1 MKSVVRNSKLRK
13 TVVRGPARSGPARSG
28 PSRSGPSRNGSS
40 TRALLGAA
48 LLVATVAGLAP
59 TSARAQSEFYKGE
72 VAPPAPA
79 SDSQPESLRDVG
91 FDQRIG
97 ETVPLDLAFRD
108 ARGRQVRLGD
118 FFGQR
123 PVVLSLVYFDCPMLC
138 PMTLNGLAASL
149 KAVPFDLG
157 EGYET
162 VVVSFNPE
170 EGPELAAE
178 ARQRAIH
185 WYGRAG
191 TEDGW
196 HFLTGE
202 AEAIS
207 AVTDAVGFRYTYD
220 EERGQYAH
228 GPGLV
233 VLTPDGTIARY
244 FFGVEYPPKDLKLG
258 LVEAGQGRLGSVV
271 DQIVLYCFQY
281 DPATG
286 EYAWS
291 GWVFLALRLAALATL
306 LTLVGFIVVM
316 VRRERK
322 KTHEAGHEARTPSH
336 A

>member
-1 MKSVVRNSKLRK
+1 VKPVPGKPVVRNTKW
-13 TVVRGPARSGPARSG
+13 TQMVVRRPPWSGS
-28 PSRSGPSRNGSS
+28 SRSGSS

-48 LLVATVAGLAP
+48 LLVAAVVGLTPAAG
-59 TSARAQSEFYKGE
+59 RAQSEFYQGE

-97 ETVPLDLAFRD
+97 ESVPLDLAFRD
-108 ARGRQVRLGD
+108 ADGRPVRLGD
-118 FFGQR
+118 FFGER

-138 PMTLNGLAASL
+138 PMTLDGLAASL

-157 EGYET
+157 AGYET

-170 EGPELAAE
+170 EGPELATE
-178 ARQRAIH
+178 ARRRAIH
-185 WYGRAG
+185 RYGRAG
-191 TEDGW
+191 TENGW

-207 AVTDAVGFRYTYD
+207 AVTEAVGFRYTYD

-228 GPGLV
+228 GPGVL

-286 EYAWS
+286 QYAWS
-291 GWVFLALRLAALATL
+291 GWVFLALRLAALVTL
-306 LTLVGFIVVM
+306 LTLIGFIVVM

-322 KTHEAGHEARTPSH
+322 QTHGAGHEAGHEARTASH